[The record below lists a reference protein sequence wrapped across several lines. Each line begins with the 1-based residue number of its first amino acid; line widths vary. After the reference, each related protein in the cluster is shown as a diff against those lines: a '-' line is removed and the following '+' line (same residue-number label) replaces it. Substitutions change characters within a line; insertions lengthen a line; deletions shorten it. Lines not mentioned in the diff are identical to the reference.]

1 MNKATNIAERPPIA
15 GLVEDIGGL
24 LGSSE
29 CDVVGCIE
37 ALTCVLGDA
46 VAQTTNRRFSKAALS
61 ATMLFVTEAYTLG
74 CTPDD
79 TTSTMQ

>member
-1 MNKATNIAERPPIA
+1 MNKAINAAERPPVSSLIE
-15 GLVEDIGGL
+15 GIGGL

-61 ATMLFVTEAYTLG
+61 ATVLFVTEAYTIG

-79 TTSTMQ
+79 TTLTMQ

>member
-1 MNKATNIAERPPIA
+1 MPDITQTVNPANVAV
-15 GLVEDIGGL
+15 LMDDIGSL
-24 LGSSE
+24 LGNSD
-29 CDVVGCIE
+29 CDVVECIE

-46 VAQTTNRRFSKAALS
+46 VAQTTNRKFSKVALS
-61 ATMLFVTEAYTLG
+61 ATMLFVTEAYTYG

>member
-1 MNKATNIAERPPIA
+1 MNKAMVSAERPA
-15 GLVEDIGGL
+15 VSSLMQGIGGSA
-24 LGSSE
+24 GNSE

-46 VAQTTNRRFSKAALS
+46 VAQTTNRRFSKAALA
-61 ATMLFVTEAYTLG
+61 ATMLFVTEAYTIG

-79 TTSTMQ
+79 TTLTMQ

>member
-1 MNKATNIAERPPIA
+1 MNNATTSAERPPVACLIE
-15 GLVEDIGGL
+15 GIGGL

-29 CDVVGCIE
+29 CDVVECIE

-46 VAQTTNRRFSKAALS
+46 VAQTTERKFSRAALS
-61 ATMLFVTEAYTLG
+61 ATLLFVTEAYTIG

-79 TTSTMQ
+79 TTLTMQ

>member
-1 MNKATNIAERPPIA
+1 MNKAINAAEQPPVA
-15 GLVEDIGGL
+15 GLIDGIGSL

-46 VAQTTNRRFSKAALS
+46 VAQTTNRRFSKAALA
-61 ATMLFVTEAYTLG
+61 ATMLFVTEAYTIG
-74 CTPDD
+74 CTTDD
-79 TTSTMQ
+79 TTLTMQ